1 MRHATVLLLVLA
13 SVGCVHEPVRSRSP
27 GERAHDP
34 FIWTADSDDSGA
46 DATNTLI
53 QAGLVAAAVAI
64 SPDAAVPFCTPET
77 GEQTDPPHTCP
88 AKAGEEPQPAENP
101 R

>member
-1 MRHATVLLLVLA
+1 MRHATALLLLLA
-13 SVGCVHEPVRSRSP
+13 SAGCVHEHVRSRSP

-34 FIWTADSDDSGA
+34 FIWTADSGDPGA

-64 SPDAAVPFCTPET
+64 SPDPAVPFCTPET
-77 GEQTDPPHTCP
+77 ADHIDPPHTCP
-88 AKAGEEPQPAENP
+88 AKAGEESKAPENP